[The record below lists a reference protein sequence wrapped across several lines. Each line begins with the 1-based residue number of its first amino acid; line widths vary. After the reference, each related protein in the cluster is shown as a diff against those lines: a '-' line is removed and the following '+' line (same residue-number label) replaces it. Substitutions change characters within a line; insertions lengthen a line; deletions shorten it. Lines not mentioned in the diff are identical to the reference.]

1 MDNIEVW
8 AIGIAALAVLAFV
21 FQVISVILTARSV
34 QKVTSQIE
42 SQSQQL
48 ESTLSR
54 VQTHLL
60 EISESLEPVRGVVE
74 ALADNLSK
82 VSETLQKRTEHAD
95 AVIKE
100 VMTVGQDQAA
110 KINYLVSDTLGKFE
124 ETTETIQKDL
134 LKPAIEIASFIRGI
148 RSGIDALFSRRRGV
162 KKKSEEELFI

>member
-8 AIGIAALAVLAFV
+8 AIGIASLAVLAFV
-21 FQVISVILTARSV
+21 FQIVSVVLSARSI
-34 QKVTSQIE
+34 QKVASQIE
-42 SQSQQL
+42 SQSKEL

-74 ALADNLSK
+74 ALADNLSN
-82 VSETLQKRTEHAD
+82 VSETVQKRTDHVD

-100 VMTVGQDQAA
+100 VMTVGQEQAA
-110 KINYLVSDTLGKFE
+110 KIDYLVSDTLGKFE

-134 LKPAIEIASFIRGI
+134 LKPAIEIASFVRGI
-148 RSGIDALFSRRRGV
+148 RSGIDALFSRRKGV
-162 KKKSEEELFI
+162 EKKSEEELFI